1 MKQLKDK
8 VAVVT
13 GAGSGIGRATAIAL
27 ATEGCQMALSD
38 IDDGRLQETRIEIEA
53 LGVKVSSKRLNVADK
68 KAFHQYAE
76 EVYKEF
82 GLVNLVIN
90 NAGVA
95 HAADLENT
103 SYDDFEWLMGIN
115 FWGMVYGSKA
125 FLPYLKK
132 SGEGV
137 IVNIS
142 SIMGFIAPG
151 GSGAYNC
158 SKFAIRGFSETLRM
172 ELDIEDCG
180 VSCISVHPGFIKTNI
195 FQNSRLDESMLSD
208 YDLTQNDVANLVS
221 KLAPTTPEKA
231 ANAIIKGIKKNKMR
245 VLIGPDA
252 RVVDFMV
259 RYFPQ
264 LWRKAAVLVW
274 RKYGDKFIGSAAKG
288 EVT

>member
-1 MKQLKDK
+1 MKQLKGK

-13 GAGSGIGRATAIAL
+13 GAGSGIGQATAIAL
-27 ATEGCQMALSD
+27 AQEGCHLALSD
-38 IDDGRLQETRIEIEA
+38 IDDVRLQKTRSLIEA
-53 LGVKVSSKRLNVADK
+53 LGVKVSSHSLNVADK
-68 KAFHQYAE
+68 DAFHQYAAD
-76 EVYKEF
+76 VFKEF
-82 GLVNLVIN
+82 GQVNIVLN

-95 HAADLENT
+95 HGADLESTTYN
-103 SYDDFEWLMGIN
+103 DFEWLMGIN

-132 SGEGV
+132 TGEGV

-195 FQNSRLDESMLSD
+195 FQSSRMDETLLSD
-208 YDLTQNDVANLVS
+208 HDLTKTEVANLVS
-221 KLAPTTPEKA
+221 RLAPTTPEKA
-231 ANAIIKGIKKNKMR
+231 ASIIVKGIKKNKMR
-245 VLIGPDA
+245 ILVGPDA
-252 RVVDFMV
+252 VIVDCMV

-264 LWRKAAVLVW
+264 LWRKAAVLGW
-274 RKYGDKFIGSAAKG
+274 RKYGDRFIGSAAK
-288 EVT
+288 